1 MFEVTKVHYRLWHNA
16 EIKEAFQIHE
26 DGVPLRHLI
35 NHITMGQPW
44 YVRLRKCMSKP
55 LIVEWETQE
64 QAEAYIL
71 ARTTELPPNE
81 SITQSDATLASDAVK
96 TLDPRKL

>member
-1 MFEVTKVHYRLWHNA
+1 MFEVKKVHYRLWHNA
-16 EIKEAFQIHE
+16 EIKEAFQIHK

-44 YVRLRKCMSKP
+44 YVKLRKCMSKP

-64 QAEAYIL
+64 QADAYIL
-71 ARTTELPPNE
+71 ARTTELPADE
-81 SITQSDATLASDAVK
+81 LMTQIDTNLASDAVK